1 LLGSGEASESY
12 LTGIAQVADPL
23 RPAFVRR
30 SAELALSS
38 ARIARKDV
46 SHLMIYDAFAH
57 TPIWGLEGLG
67 MVGYGEGGPFIE
79 GRHTAPGG
87 SLPMNTNGGGLN
99 YAHSGSYGMFLMQE
113 SIRQLRGT
121 ADAQVPNAS
130 ISLCHAWG
138 GYLSA
143 CATLILGNQ
152 PS

>member
-1 LLGSGEASESY
+1 M
-12 LTGIAQVADPL
+12 

-30 SAELALSS
+30 SADLAFSS
-38 ARIARKDV
+38 AGIGRRDV
-46 SHLMIYDAFAH
+46 NHLMIYDAFAH

-67 MVGYGEGGPFIE
+67 FVDYGEGGPFIE
-79 GRHTAPGG
+79 ARHTAPGG
-87 SLPMNTNGGGLN
+87 RLPMNTNGGGLN

-130 ISLCHAWG
+130 ISLCHGWG

-152 PS
+152 PL